1 MGWPVRIVASCS
13 HCPTSIITFR
23 SAFWKTSNSCHVC
36 SSFVKRLASSSS
48 SGIGIMA
55 SSAYCNSVCR
65 RGPQVALHQSALRIG
80 SAPPRTPRVN
90 CKGQHVSGTGFG
102 VRYAHASET
111 YQAYS
116 AERQKRSELW
126 VRHDFVSAIS
136 DQHRHSVEMIVESRF
151 GWCLV
156 VERFVKLEHHR
167 SHQCLWP
174 ASPLQI
180 LVVDMPVSQP

>member
-13 HCPTSIITFR
+13 HCPTSIITFLR
-23 SAFWKTSNSCHVC
+23 VLWKTSNSCHVC
-36 SSFVKRLASSSS
+36 SSLVRRLASSSS
-48 SGIGIMA
+48 RGIGIMA

-80 SAPPRTPRVN
+80 SAPPKTPLVN
-90 CKGQHVSGTGFG
+90 CKCQHDCGTGFG
-102 VRYAHASET
+102 VRYAHASAT
-111 YQAYS
+111 YQAHS

-136 DQHRHSVEMIVESRF
+136 DENRHSVEMIVESRF
-151 GWCLV
+151 GRGIV

-174 ASPLQI
+174 AGSL
-180 LVVDMPVSQP
+180 